1 MAQAV
6 RASLAIA
13 LVMACPNTSW
23 AQGEPPPPGQ
33 ATADRILRRGGEPSA
48 PMSQQVAP
56 DASGSSAGGSSV
68 ATGEAGPRGPGNSR
82 DLPMPASG
90 QDTTVMQPVEPGVA
104 DRGALAASLREM
116 PITLRVPGAFEN
128 VYPVPGRPGLFFR
141 AQGALYMVFDEATY
155 RFYKGTRYVT
165 IPPGA
170 VFYVGRPDWSTI
182 PTPWFRGADAGD
194 AQQQGT
200 SATGSGSAAP
210 LQAQVD
216 SEVDPAGQ
224 SPSRLRADGRVPV
237 RRAAVGGDLGRV
249 PGHSV
254 GFGAAHVEPE
264 ALDPARASLAMRT
277 VEERERD
284 AAAPRAPDAAAL
296 AGVLPAGVAR
306 DLVVIDRD
314 GQVQPRI
321 VGDSAYRRERIAA
334 LMRIAAERIRAADSA
349 RAQR

>member
-1 MAQAV
+1 
-6 RASLAIA
+6 
-13 LVMACPNTSW
+13 
-23 AQGEPPPPGQ
+23 
-33 ATADRILRRGGEPSA
+33 
-48 PMSQQVAP
+48 
-56 DASGSSAGGSSV
+56 
-68 ATGEAGPRGPGNSR
+68 
-82 DLPMPASG
+82 
-90 QDTTVMQPVEPGVA
+90 MQPVEPGIA
-104 DRGALAASLREM
+104 DRGALAESLREM

-155 RFYKGTRYVT
+155 RFYKGTNYVT

-182 PTPWFRGADAGD
+182 PTPWFRGTDAGD
-194 AQQQGT
+194 VEPQDAR
-200 SATGSGSAAP
+200 SARTNAMAP
-210 LQAQVD
+210 VQAQVD

-224 SPSRLRADGRVPV
+224 SPDRLRVDGRVPL
-237 RRAAVGGDLGRV
+237 RRADIGGELGRV
-249 PGHSV
+249 PGHMV
-254 GFGAAHVEPE
+254 GFGGGGTEPE
-264 ALDPARASLAMRT
+264 PLDPGRVAMAMRT

-306 DLVVIDRD
+306 DLVVLGQD

-334 LMRIAAERIRAADSA
+334 LMRSAARRAHAA
-349 RAQR
+349 APVRAQQ

>member
-1 MAQAV
+1 M
-6 RASLAIA
+6 
-13 LVMACPNTSW
+13 
-23 AQGEPPPPGQ
+23 
-33 ATADRILRRGGEPSA
+33 SA
-48 PMSQQVAP
+48 
-56 DASGSSAGGSSV
+56 
-68 ATGEAGPRGPGNSR
+68 RGPGNSR
-82 DLPMPASG
+82 DLPMPESG
-90 QDTTVMQPVEPGVA
+90 QDTTVMQPVEPGIA

-182 PTPWFRGADAGD
+182 PTPWFRGSDAED
-194 AQQQGT
+194 SSQRGT
-200 SATGSGSAAP
+200 QPTGAGSAAP
-210 LQAQVD
+210 VQAQVD

-224 SPSRLRADGRVPV
+224 SPDRLRADGRVPI
-237 RRAAVGGDLGRV
+237 RRAAVGGELGRV
-249 PGHSV
+249 PGHRA
-254 GFGAAHVEPE
+254 GFGSGIAE
-264 ALDPARASLAMRT
+264 ADPLDPAHAALAMRT
-277 VEERERD
+277 AEERERD

-306 DLVVIDRD
+306 DLVVVGRD

-334 LMRIAAERIRAADSA
+334 LMRIAADRMHHAASA
-349 RAQR
+349 RAQQ